1 MTRFSIASLVLHFT
15 MIQSNNMTGTS
26 SYERVKWGNGWVWW
40 WIRHDLNLGL
50 YREMQAHTQSNW
62 KTNVGWG
69 WSRGGREGRW
79 RDEEEDEWGVNVP
92 RDDGVSELSEWMA
105 GWGRGVSKMKYIFKK
120 RKKMD
125 QNTALKIR
133 RLKKQRGQTTEK
145 QKKTTTKRW
154 KDKGSRHKRK
164 ISTKSCTKH
173 QKGRKYLYI
182 YAYIYVKYI

>member
-40 WIRHDLNLGL
+40 WICHDLNLGL

-145 QKKTTTKRW
+145 QKKKQQRKGEKIKAQGTKGRSQQKAARNTKRG
-154 KDKGSRHKRK
+154 GS
-164 ISTKSCTKH
+164 I
-173 QKGRKYLYI
+173 YI
-182 YAYIYVKYI
+182 YMHIYM